1 MRFNN
6 KTKSDE
12 IIRYRLYKSK
22 KNWVIASTVFLS
34 FFAASALNAVNLDI
48 AHADTTVQAST
59 SGTPQVA
66 DSSADTSSA
75 ILSSPSASDTPSSPS
90 SSSSTPTSDASTSDT
105 DSSSSSSDE
114 QGLFISATIS
124 FIDDTNKS
132 VLMNVKLSSFLNN
145 LIEYDYNAD
154 INKYLNAGYYVVS
167 NDIPST
173 GIVGSSQGN
182 TYTIHLA
189 HKLVTYNSGDSELS
203 SINGLESLTK
213 DLNVKDIITMP
224 DGSTSTGSTFLI
236 QLTRTVTADFT
247 KRNADGSFSAEA
259 LSYSDWQ
266 TPNSITTINPGYTKL
281 SGYTPKFN
289 VSYSSNGVIVRINDD
304 GSLNL
309 KLDLS
314 DKNLFAAIHR
324 TINYI
329 PDSQII
335 KINFIDDDNNGSNI
349 QTIYLDGVTNSSIT
363 YSVREQINELVA
375 NHYLLVSSDLPANSI
390 FTFDNLTDLDQVFN
404 IHFKHAT
411 KVLTAT
417 NPDNGDASMMK
428 RDITETV
435 NYVSEDGTV
444 LADPTVK
451 KMSFMRYGVED
462 LVTKAI
468 TYESSWILVAGSN
481 TFTEI
486 SVPNIEGYNSDIKKI
501 DSISDVEFDSH
512 NFNYTV
518 TFVKNHDK
526 PTASSADSS
535 DTDSESSGPSSSNA
549 DSSATDSESSA
560 TSNADSSSVP
570 SSETSLKNL
579 NSNSSSSDLT
589 INDIPS
595 LDSSLDYTVNTESSS
610 TLDLSLH
617 SSTAEIPNES
627 SSQSEE
633 TAAESAN
640 DSTTTNAAQNNNYLN
655 KSALEQES
663 SFTSSG
669 SNQTT
674 HHIDAN
680 KVVASPSGSDDDG
693 GGGGGAGGGNE
704 DISLGSY
711 FSSLAGTIIFAQ
723 A

>member
-1 MRFNN
+1 
-6 KTKSDE
+6 
-12 IIRYRLYKSK
+12 
-22 KNWVIASTVFLS
+22 
-34 FFAASALNAVNLDI
+34 
-48 AHADTTVQAST
+48 
-59 SGTPQVA
+59 
-66 DSSADTSSA
+66 
-75 ILSSPSASDTPSSPS
+75 
-90 SSSSTPTSDASTSDT
+90 
-105 DSSSSSSDE
+105 
-114 QGLFISATIS
+114 
-124 FIDDTNKS
+124 
-132 VLMNVKLSSFLNN
+132 
-145 LIEYDYNAD
+145 
-154 INKYLNAGYYVVS
+154 
-167 NDIPST
+167 
-173 GIVGSSQGN
+173 
-182 TYTIHLA
+182 
-189 HKLVTYNSGDSELS
+189 
-203 SINGLESLTK
+203 
-213 DLNVKDIITMP
+213 
-224 DGSTSTGSTFLI
+224 
-236 QLTRTVTADFT
+236 
-247 KRNADGSFSAEA
+247 
-259 LSYSDWQ
+259 
-266 TPNSITTINPGYTKL
+266 
-281 SGYTPKFN
+281 
-289 VSYSSNGVIVRINDD
+289 
-304 GSLNL
+304 
-309 KLDLS
+309 
-314 DKNLFAAIHR
+314 
-324 TINYI
+324 
-329 PDSQII
+329 
-335 KINFIDDDNNGSNI
+335 
-349 QTIYLDGVTNSSIT
+349 
-363 YSVREQINELVA
+363 
-375 NHYLLVSSDLPANSI
+375 
-390 FTFDNLTDLDQVFN
+390 
-404 IHFKHAT
+404 
-411 KVLTAT
+411 
-417 NPDNGDASMMK
+417 MMK
-428 RDITETV
+428 RDIAETV

-535 DTDSESSGPSSSNA
+535 DTDSESSGPNS
-549 DSSATDSESSA
+549 
-560 TSNADSSSVP
+560 SNADSSSVP

-693 GGGGGAGGGNE
+693 GGGCGAGGGNE